1 MVTFPE
7 SMDDLVYFTR
17 RKLGDK
23 GSAIAWVYRGDCPA
37 CGKDK
42 MGKPRDPK
50 TGRPKIRATEY
61 ICPSCEN
68 VIEKQEY
75 EDSLECELQYT
86 CPKCENKGELATP
99 FKRKSFPIVDPDTG
113 KKKAAKAI
121 VFHCESCSEKLGIT
135 KKLK

>member
-17 RKLGDK
+17 RKLGEK
-23 GSAIAWVYRGDCPA
+23 GSAIAWAYRGDCPA
-37 CGKDK
+37 CKKAK
-42 MGKPRDPK
+42 MGKPRDEK
-50 TGRPKIRATEY
+50 TGKPKIRADHYVCSECDHK
-61 ICPSCEN
+61 IP
-68 VIEKQEY
+68 KQAY
-75 EDSLECELQYT
+75 EDSLECEIQYV

-121 VFHCESCSEKLGIT
+121 VFHCESCNEKLGVT